1 MGIQG
6 LIPLLK
12 SIQKPV
18 EISAYAGQA
27 VAVDG
32 HCWLH
37 RGAFSCAS
45 ELARGVETNAYV
57 YILNFFF
64 LIVNLTCIF

>member
-18 EISAYAGQA
+18 EISEYSGQP

-57 YILNFFF
+57 YHIKKFS
-64 LIVNLTCIF
+64 

>member
-1 MGIQG
+1 MGIKG

-12 SIQKPV
+12 PIQKDIH
-18 EISAYAGQA
+18 ISEYAGQP

-37 RGAFSCAS
+37 RGAFGCAS
-45 ELARGVETNAYV
+45 ELARGAPTQ
-57 YILNFFF
+57 
-64 LIVNLTCIF
+64 T

>member
-1 MGIQG
+1 MGIKG

-12 SIQKPV
+12 PIQKEV
-18 EISAYAGQA
+18 KISEYAGQR

-37 RGAFSCAS
+37 RGAFGCAS
-45 ELARGVETNAYV
+45 ELARGVQTD
-57 YILNFFF
+57 
-64 LIVNLTCIF
+64 T